1 MSSSTL
7 TMEEYSP
14 KIKSKSR
21 RKSLA
26 AYLLAKL
33 SLKRKNH
40 ASCPEEDME
49 AILRATRLSQE
60 GVEEQYHQFLKSHP
74 SGTMDPAS
82 LRAMLREALPGADT
96 TRLAHHVWRILDTNQ
111 DGVIDFRE
119 LMLALAVMRSGS
131 PEENLRQI
139 FRVFDVN
146 SDGKVE
152 RGELGLVAQELE
164 VGEDTVCEA
173 FAEMDAD
180 RDGGV
185 TEEEFVT
192 ACLQQRR
199 ASTCLVVRVIDIFV
213 DS

>member
-1 MSSSTL
+1 
-7 TMEEYSP
+7 
-14 KIKSKSR
+14 
-21 RKSLA
+21 
-26 AYLLAKL
+26 
-33 SLKRKNH
+33 
-40 ASCPEEDME
+40 ME
-49 AILRATRLSQE
+49 AILRATGLSQE
-60 GVEEQYHQFLKSHP
+60 GVEEQYRQFLKSHP
-74 SGTMDPAS
+74 SGTMGPAS

-96 TRLAHHVWRILDTNQ
+96 TRLAHHIWRILDTNQ

-139 FRVFDVN
+139 FRLFDVN
-146 SDGKVE
+146 SDGRAE
-152 RGELGLVAQELE
+152 IGELGLVARELE

-180 RDGGV
+180 RDGRV

-213 DS
+213 C